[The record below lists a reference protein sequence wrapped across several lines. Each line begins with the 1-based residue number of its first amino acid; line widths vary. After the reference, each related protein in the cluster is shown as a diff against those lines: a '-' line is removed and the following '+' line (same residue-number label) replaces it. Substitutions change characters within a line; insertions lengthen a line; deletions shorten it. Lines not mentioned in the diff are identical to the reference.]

1 MLNGMNCF
9 FGSGPVKA
17 IFRTSKKIFR
27 SNKWIF
33 RSLTLNLVRS
43 RTIFGSSFY
52 LAPLTVNRTNY
63 YFGFSPVKA
72 IFSFTEEK
80 FCLNKWILCPLTLN
94 PVRSRPK
101 FGSLFYLAPYCSTVT
116 LLDRYSHGPTR
127 SPPIGRRTCNFLA
140 RALSRGR
147 GLKLCGTL
155 VEKHLNY
162 LPQSN
167 IFPIASGMNTSK
179 ILRKAGSLVTKSIHI
194 ATAGKGF
201 KVFLQFGKN
210 GRTPQT

>member
-1 MLNGMNCF
+1 MTQKSTKQKLLYRKMLDRTKCY
-9 FGSGPVKA
+9 FGFGPVKA
-17 IFRTSKKIFR
+17 ILLFTSKMIR
-27 SNKWIF
+27 SMKYRF
-33 RSLTLNLVRS
+33 
-43 RTIFGSSFY
+43 
-52 LAPLTVNRTNY
+52 
-63 YFGFSPVKA
+63 
-72 IFSFTEEK
+72 
-80 FCLNKWILCPLTLN
+80 CPLTLN

-155 VEKHLNY
+155 VEKHVSY

-179 ILRKAGSLVTKSIHI
+179 ILRKAGSLVTESIHI
-194 ATAGKGF
+194 ETAGKGF
-201 KVFLQFGKN
+201 KFFLQFGKN
-210 GRTPQT
+210 GRTPQTQCCLEL